1 MSSSKKVRGW
11 QYSIPVWIYEFEC
24 NSGIV
29 LILSEITK
37 EEFQQIK
44 QDLENS

>member
-11 QYSIPVWIYEFEC
+11 LYSIPVWIYEFEC
-24 NSGIV
+24 NSGFV

-37 EEFQQIK
+37 EEFEQMK
-44 QDLENS
+44 KDLENA